1 MQAKHK
7 LSAIHTELGTSSAVR
22 NSFAARLLQDQQ
34 EKKLQRFLDLS
45 EEISMGRRLSLP
57 ADADRR
63 VSKLDLARDA
73 AKLASQSMAR
83 QGNGVLGERQ
93 WK

>member
-1 MQAKHK
+1 
-7 LSAIHTELGTSSAVR
+7 
-22 NSFAARLLQDQQ
+22 
-34 EKKLQRFLDLS
+34 
-45 EEISMGRRLSLP
+45 MGRRLSLP
-57 ADADRR
+57 AEVDRR

-93 WK
+93 SEVVGTLVKNRKIGCSSGG

>member
-1 MQAKHK
+1 
-7 LSAIHTELGTSSAVR
+7 
-22 NSFAARLLQDQQ
+22 
-34 EKKLQRFLDLS
+34 
-45 EEISMGRRLSLP
+45 MGRRLSLP
-57 ADADRR
+57 ADVADRR

-93 WK
+93 WSEVVGTLVKNRLFKRWLKTVV